1 MENIEKT
8 INNFLE
14 KKGYTLDYEFDN
26 KQLDIVQKVYNF
38 YKNNEI
44 TNNAELEEI
53 SKSVSEKKMSTHIF
67 ISIYLLIRSEIIE
80 SNNKDLNLFMRFIE
94 EDENNLSKLNINEYL
109 VKYLNFLENSIEKL
123 EKKVEETKRDIER
136 LKLMR

>member
-14 KKGYTLDYEFDN
+14 KKGYSLDYDFDDE
-26 KQLDIVQKVYNF
+26 KLDIMKKVYKF
-38 YKNNEI
+38 YQDNEI
-44 TNNAELEEI
+44 TNNLELEEI
-53 SKSVSEKKMSTHIF
+53 GKSVAEKKMSTHIF
-67 ISIYLLIRSEIIE
+67 ISIYLLIESEMIE
-80 SNNKDLNLFMRFIE
+80 SNSKDLNKFKKVIDDDDQE
-94 EDENNLSKLNINEYL
+94 LSKINIIEYL
-109 VKYLNFLENSIEKL
+109 VKYLNFLENSIDTL

>member
-14 KKGYTLDYEFDN
+14 KKGYSLEYDFDDE
-26 KQLDIVQKVYNF
+26 KLDIMKKVYKF
-38 YKNNEI
+38 YQDNEI
-44 TNNAELEEI
+44 TNNLELEEI
-53 SKSVSEKKMSTHIF
+53 GKSVAEKKMSTHIF
-67 ISIYLLIRSEIIE
+67 ISIYLLIESEMID
-80 SNNKDLNLFMRFIE
+80 SNSKDINLFRRVIE
-94 EDENNLSKLNINEYL
+94 EEDQDLSKINIIEYL
-109 VKYLNFLENSIEKL
+109 VKYLNFLENSIDTL

>member
-14 KKGYTLDYEFDN
+14 KKGYSLDYDFDDE
-26 KQLDIVQKVYNF
+26 KLDIMKKVYKF
-38 YKNNEI
+38 YQDNEI
-44 TNNAELEEI
+44 TNNLELEEI
-53 SKSVSEKKMSTHIF
+53 GKSVTEKKMSTHIF
-67 ISIYLLIRSEIIE
+67 ISIYLLIESEMIE
-80 SNNKDLNLFMRFIE
+80 SNSKDLNKFKKVIDDDDQE
-94 EDENNLSKLNINEYL
+94 LSKINIIEYL
-109 VKYLNFLENSIEKL
+109 VKYLNFLENSIDTL

>member
-14 KKGYTLDYEFDN
+14 KKGYSLEYDFDDE
-26 KQLDIVQKVYNF
+26 KLDIMKKVYKF
-38 YKNNEI
+38 YQDNEI
-44 TNNAELEEI
+44 TNNLELEEI
-53 SKSVSEKKMSTHIF
+53 GKSVAEKKMSTHIF
-67 ISIYLLIRSEIIE
+67 ISIYLLIESEMID
-80 SNNKDLNLFMRFIE
+80 SNSKDINLFRRVVEEEDKDL
-94 EDENNLSKLNINEYL
+94 SKINIIEYL
-109 VKYLNFLENSIEKL
+109 VKYLNFLENSIDTL

>member
-14 KKGYTLDYEFDN
+14 KKGYSLEYDFDDE
-26 KQLDIVQKVYNF
+26 KLDIMKKVYKF
-38 YKNNEI
+38 YQDNEI
-44 TNNAELEEI
+44 TNNLELEEI
-53 SKSVSEKKMSTHIF
+53 GKSVTEKKMSTHIF
-67 ISIYLLIRSEIIE
+67 ISIYLLIESEMIE
-80 SNNKDLNLFMRFIE
+80 SNSKDLNKFKKVIDDDDQE
-94 EDENNLSKLNINEYL
+94 LSKINIIEYL
-109 VKYLNFLENSIEKL
+109 VKYLNFLENSIDTL

>member
-14 KKGYTLDYEFDN
+14 KKGYSLEYDFDDE
-26 KQLDIVQKVYNF
+26 KLDIMKKVYKF
-38 YKNNEI
+38 YQDNEI
-44 TNNAELEEI
+44 TNNLELEEI
-53 SKSVSEKKMSTHIF
+53 GKSVAEKKMSTHIF
-67 ISIYLLIRSEIIE
+67 ISIYLLIESEMIE
-80 SNNKDLNLFMRFIE
+80 SNSKDLNKFKKVIDDDDQE
-94 EDENNLSKLNINEYL
+94 LSKINIIEYL
-109 VKYLNFLENSIEKL
+109 VKYLNFLENSIDTL

>member
-14 KKGYTLDYEFDN
+14 KKGYSLEYDFDDE
-26 KQLDIVQKVYNF
+26 KLDIMKKVYKF
-38 YKNNEI
+38 YQDNEI
-44 TNNAELEEI
+44 TNNLELEEI
-53 SKSVSEKKMSTHIF
+53 GKSVTEKKMSTHIF
-67 ISIYLLIRSEIIE
+67 ISIYLLIESEMIE
-80 SNNKDLNLFMRFIE
+80 SNSKDINLFRRVIE
-94 EDENNLSKLNINEYL
+94 EDDKDLSKININQYL
-109 VKYLNFLENSIEKL
+109 VKYLNFLENSIDSL

>member
-1 MENIEKT
+1 MVNIEKT

-14 KKGYTLDYEFDN
+14 KKGYSLEYEFDN
-26 KQLDIVQKVYNF
+26 EKLDIMQKVYNF

-44 TNNAELEEI
+44 TNNSELEEI
-53 SKSVSEKKMSTHIF
+53 GKSVTEKKMSTHIF
-67 ISIYLLIRSEIIE
+67 ISIYLLIASEIIE
-80 SNNKDLNLFMRFIE
+80 SNNKDLTLFRRFIE
-94 EDENNLSKLNINEYL
+94 EEDKDLSKINIIEYL
-109 VKYLNFLENSIEKL
+109 VKYLNFLENSIDTL